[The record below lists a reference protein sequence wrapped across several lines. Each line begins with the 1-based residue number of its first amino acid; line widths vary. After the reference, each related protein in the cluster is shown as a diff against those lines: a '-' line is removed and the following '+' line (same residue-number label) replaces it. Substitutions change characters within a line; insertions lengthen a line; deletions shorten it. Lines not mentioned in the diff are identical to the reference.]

1 MADAAQFRREQRKRA
16 DCTRREL
23 GGAGA
28 TWTAGDDEG
37 RVTAVPLSAC
47 VVTGAATAMDGIR
60 FEWGGVS
67 DLIVMMRSVR
77 GTVRKL
83 PEVLTKY

>member
-1 MADAAQFRREQRKRA
+1 MADTARFRRERRKRV

-28 TWTAGDDEG
+28 TWTAGDNEG

-60 FEWGGVS
+60 FEWGGGG
-67 DLIVMMRSVR
+67 SV
-77 GTVRKL
+77 GLDCDDEKCQGDC
-83 PEVLTKY
+83 PEIA